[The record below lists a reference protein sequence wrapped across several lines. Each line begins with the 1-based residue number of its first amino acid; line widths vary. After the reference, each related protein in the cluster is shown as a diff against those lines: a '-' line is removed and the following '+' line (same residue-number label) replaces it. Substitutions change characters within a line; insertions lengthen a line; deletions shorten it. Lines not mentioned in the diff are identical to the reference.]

1 MIPIAIP
8 SLLSGAWKFATS
20 RLGLG
25 LFAALALGLLW
36 LRGSHYRDQ
45 RDTLQTW
52 QDEVVVATREAAH
65 HPKLGKQF
73 VGQQIRNLGSALDQ
87 IEGAQAAATATA
99 QAEKDRRE
107 RDNEDR
113 RRNSNEALPQQI
125 ADQRRRT
132 DAWLASQRLH
142 GQQGGP
148 PTLDRG
154 PSGSTDMPGPTFAAQ
169 EPDRSD
175 SGSELFAVTR
185 AYMNACDVVT
195 GRLHNAQDWT
205 NATPAKGE
213 ALKAL
218 PAEQEK

>member
-1 MIPIAIP
+1 MIPFATP

-36 LRGSHYRDQ
+36 LRGNHYRDQ
-45 RDTLQTW
+45 RDDLRAW
-52 QDEVVVATREAAH
+52 QDEVVMATREAAH
-65 HPKLGKQF
+65 HPKLGNQF

-113 RRNSNEALPQQI
+113 RRNSNDALPQQI
-125 ADQRRRT
+125 SDQRRRT
-132 DAWLASQRLH
+132 DTWLASQRLH
-142 GQQGGP
+142 GRQGRP
-148 PTLDRG
+148 PAIDRG
-154 PSGSTDMPGPTFAAQ
+154 PASSTDLPSPAFATQ
-169 EPDRSD
+169 EPDGAD
-175 SGSELFAVTR
+175 TGSEFIAVPR

-195 GRLHNAQDWT
+195 GRLHNAQDWA
-205 NATPAKGE
+205 NAVSAKGE
-213 ALKAL
+213 TLTAV
-218 PAEQEK
+218 PAKEEQ